1 MSRNPRFWTANQDSP
16 GITAWRGY
24 AFEQICL
31 LHAQCIK
38 KAIGVS
44 AVSTEM
50 SSWHSRKVS
59 PGAQVD
65 LVIDRRDGIINLCES
80 KYSVGTYAIT
90 ADYEKKLRNKL
101 SVFAAETQTKKAV
114 HLTMVTTYGVEK
126 NKYSGLVSAE
136 VTLDD
141 LFADTST

>member
-1 MSRNPRFWTANQDSP
+1 M
-16 GITAWRGY
+16 
-24 AFEQICL
+24 
-31 LHAQCIK
+31 
-38 KAIGVS
+38 
-44 AVSTEM
+44 
-50 SSWHSRKVS
+50 
-59 PGAQVD
+59 
-65 LVIDRRDGIINLCES
+65 IDRRDGIINLCES